1 MKTCAIAIKK
11 GGQGKTAFTCLLGFD
26 GARRGHRT
34 LVVDF
39 DDQANSS
46 FTLSDYTSDF
56 SASQLFSG
64 DVDGLREYFANRDND
79 GLTLI
84 RADEHLE
91 NLTPDL
97 AEQALANL
105 QASMEVLGE
114 FFDVCFIDTAP
125 NTNVPMLT
133 AALVADFLLC
143 PIEVETY
150 SLEGVKLMAEVIG
163 KLHGQNPG
171 LEFLGMVPNRVDSRK
186 PRHVAN
192 LDALRNSDFAELLA
206 PIQIGSRDSIAES
219 LGMKIPVWE
228 IKKTAARVAVKEAK
242 ALGQYVFD
250 KMEIAQ

>member
-1 MKTCAIAIKK
+1 MKTCTTAIKK

-26 GARRGHRT
+26 GARRGLRT
-34 LVVDF
+34 LVIDF
-39 DDQANSS
+39 DDQGNSS
-46 FTLSDYTSDF
+46 FTLSDYDSGY
-56 SASQLFSG
+56 SASRLFSG
-64 DVDGLREYFANRDND
+64 DVDGLREHFANRDNS

-84 RADEHLE
+84 HADDYLE

-105 QASMEVLGE
+105 RASMEALSE

-133 AALVADFLLC
+133 AALVSDFLLS

-150 SLEGVKLMAEVIG
+150 SLEGVK
-163 KLHGQNPG
+163 KLAKVVGDLREQNPE
-171 LEFLGMVPNRVDSRK
+171 LEFIGMVPNRVDFRK

-192 LDALRNSDFAELLA
+192 LSDLRNSAFAELLA
-206 PIQIGSRDSIAES
+206 PIQLGSRDSIAES

-228 IKKTAARVAVKEAK
+228 IRKTAARQAVKEAK
-242 ALGQYVFD
+242 ALGQYVFE